1 MRPSWWTFS
10 SPLGKVLLLLLLLLS
25 VVVVVVV
32 IVLIVTSV
40 HTPLPPTLSLC
51 SSGFLHSYHFFRDE
65 KKRTRIGKSSW
76 LQNLKFISQMI
87 LRRFIR

>member
-1 MRPSWWTFS
+1 M
-10 SPLGKVLLLLLLLLS
+10 
-25 VVVVVVV
+25 VVVV
-32 IVLIVTSV
+32 IVLIVTTS
-40 HTPLPPTLSLC
+40 HTPLPFPTPSLC